1 MTRYPRLRMRQTL
14 REQDTSTTWQAR
26 AIQQSDASALG
37 ALMLAAYRGTVDDEG
52 ESEADAIA
60 EVERTLAGDY
70 GPLLE
75 DCSFAVDEGSRIAGA
90 SMVTLWEGDPFLT
103 YVVVHPDMKRRG
115 LGTFLMTTSGNALVT
130 AGYSQLDLFVTEEN
144 DPAVT
149 LYREL
154 GFQVVDRLTDP
165 NLGS

>member
-14 REQDTSTTWQAR
+14 REQDTSSTWQAR
-26 AIQQSDASALG
+26 AIERSDASAIG

-60 EVERTLAGDY
+60 EVARTISGDY
-70 GPLLE
+70 GPWLKG
-75 DCSFAVDEGSRIAGA
+75 CSFTVDESSRIAGA

-103 YVVVHPDMKRRG
+103 YVVVHPDMQRRG
-115 LGTFLMTTSGNALVT
+115 LGTFLMTTSVNALVT
-130 AGYSQLDLFVTEEN
+130 AGYAQLDLFVTEEN

-149 LYREL
+149 LYRKL
-154 GFQVVDRLTDP
+154 GFRVVDRLTSP
-165 NLGS
+165 S

>member
-1 MTRYPRLRMRQTL
+1 MRQIL
-14 REQDTSTTWQAR
+14 REQDTASTWQAR
-26 AIQQSDASALG
+26 AIQRSDASALG
-37 ALMLAAYRGTVDDEG
+37 ALMLAAYRGTVDEEG

-60 EVERTLAGDY
+60 EVERTMAGDY
-70 GPLLE
+70 GPWLE
-75 DCSFAVDEGSRIAGA
+75 GCSFAVDGGSRIAGA

-144 DPAVT
+144 EPAVT
-149 LYREL
+149 LYRKL
-154 GFQVVDRLTDP
+154 GFRVVDRLTSP
-165 NLGS
+165 S

>member
-14 REQDTSTTWQAR
+14 REQDTSSTWQAR
-26 AIQQSDASALG
+26 AIQQSDATALG
-37 ALMLAAYRGTVDDEG
+37 ALMVAAYRGTADDEG
-52 ESEADAIA
+52 ESEADAVA

-75 DCSFAVDEGSRIAGA
+75 DCSFAAHEGSRIVGA

-144 DPAVT
+144 EPAVT
-149 LYREL
+149 LYRKL
-154 GFQVVDRLTDP
+154 GFQVVDRLTH
-165 NLGS
+165 LSIES